1 MPRPVETL
9 DIALPTDHPL
19 KRPVSSRNKQTAQ
32 RIYQLWNIW
41 PWQLFPTNSPHLPT
55 IWTDNLLD
63 KLKTIALCTTLPH
76 AQQLLNANVPDGH
89 PLSLAVLNAVIDE
102 CKEGSDTPENPAMR
116 SRKRK
121 QRRAAERQRLG
132 EHQAERG
139 SSESLNDNNEE
150 DDPSVYEPDNE
161 QETQPGRQPRP
172 MYSPTRRLRGRSLA
186 TGHNMANESELPIT
200 KRQKRRHH
208 SSMPLH
214 FSYMT
219 PPESTPTSGSNSDR
233 HVSQPNPLRFRFD
246 ENMLP
251 APSSDGVAKYM
262 ESVML
267 RLAGIFHDQRHSCE
281 RAVEETRSQ
290 LGTVK
295 GRLESLEDQ
304 LSTVKSEI
312 AEIEQQKAEME
323 NTYQDLVAIE
333 REEEGLAARRREL
346 LSRRTSGSRAPSV
359 FLQDE
364 PSQMLPPPNRTRASE
379 ELRTDINALIVDQL
393 QPLQLRQAA
402 LKTDIT
408 SAKADLETARA
419 KIEASLVDLSAKSD
433 EMIRFRGFSND
444 MQDALIRRGFAE
456 PMWEL
461 GQKNMDG
468 RERPST
474 ALAPFSASQ
483 PVTAVGGFDDSPPE
497 RNNDHGLRS
506 LLVGLDSAD
515 SPNLESSPLRP
526 QSA

>member
-9 DIALPTDHPL
+9 DIALPIDHPL
-19 KRPVSSRNKQTAQ
+19 KRPVSNRNKQTAQ
-32 RIYQLWNIW
+32 RIYQLWNTW
-41 PWQLFPTNSPHLPT
+41 PWHLFPTNSPHLPT

-76 AQQLLNANVPDGH
+76 AQQLLNANVPDGQ

-116 SRKRK
+116 NRKRK
-121 QRRAAERQRLG
+121 QRRAAAAERQRLG
-132 EHQAERG
+132 EHQTERG
-139 SSESLNDNNEE
+139 SSEGLDDNNEEE
-150 DDPSVYEPDNE
+150 DDPSAYEPDNE
-161 QETQPGRQPRP
+161 QQEFQSGRQPRP
-172 MYSPTRRLRGRSLA
+172 LISPSRRLRGRSLA
-186 TGHNMANESELPIT
+186 TRNSMANEPGSPIT

-214 FSYMT
+214 YSYVT

-233 HVSQPNPLRFRFD
+233 HVPPRFRFG

-251 APSSDGVAKYM
+251 SPSSNGVTTNI
-262 ESVML
+262 ESVMI
-267 RLAGIFHDQRHSCE
+267 RLASVFQEQRQSCE
-281 RAVEETRSQ
+281 KAVEETRSE
-290 LGTVK
+290 LGAVK
-295 GRLESLEDQ
+295 SRLESLEEQ
-304 LSTVKSEI
+304 LATVRSEI
-312 AEIEQQKAEME
+312 TEIEQQKSEME
-323 NTYQDLVAIE
+323 NTYQDLLAIE
-333 REEEGLAARRREL
+333 KEEEGLAARRREL

-364 PSQMLPPPNRTRASE
+364 PSPMLPPPSRTRASD

-393 QPLQLRQAA
+393 QPLQLRQTA

-408 SAKADLETARA
+408 GAKTDLEAARA
-419 KIEASLVDLSAKSD
+419 KIEASLMDLSAKSD
-433 EMIRFRGFSND
+433 EMIRFRGFTND

-456 PMWEL
+456 PTWEL
-461 GQKNMDG
+461 GQKNVDG

-474 ALAPFSASQ
+474 AYGPFSASQ
-483 PVTAVGGFDDSPPE
+483 PVPASAGFDSPPD
-497 RNNDHGLRS
+497 RNHDHGLRS
-506 LLVGLDSAD
+506 LLVGLDSTD
-515 SPNLESSPLRP
+515 SNNLETSPLRP